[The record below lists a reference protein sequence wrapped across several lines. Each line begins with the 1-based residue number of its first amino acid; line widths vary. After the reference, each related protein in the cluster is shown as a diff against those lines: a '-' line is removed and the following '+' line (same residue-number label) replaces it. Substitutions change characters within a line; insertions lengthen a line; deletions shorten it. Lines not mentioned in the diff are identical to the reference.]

1 MSNPTHNPDDN
12 DPAGISGALRR
23 DARRIGEAPFDMAL
37 QRETMARIREMNEAG
52 RAGFKLRF
60 APALAMGAA
69 AAAVAVVAS
78 FFLCRPSPHPGAAP
92 VVEVAAVGEA
102 TPRASVWSYERA
114 LAQGDAAF
122 SEALER
128 DAQPLLP
135 ISSKR
140 PDGLL

>member
-37 QRETMARIREMNEAG
+37 QRETIARIREMHEAG

-60 APALAMGAA
+60 ASALAMGAA
-69 AAAVAVVAS
+69 AVVAVLLS
-78 FFLCRPSPHPGAAP
+78 FYLFKPSPHREAAP
-92 VVEVAAVGEA
+92 VAEVAAAGEPA
-102 TPRASVWSYERA
+102 LRASVWSYERA

-122 SEALER
+122 SEALDR
-128 DAQPLLP
+128 DAQTLLP
-135 ISSKR
+135 ASPKL